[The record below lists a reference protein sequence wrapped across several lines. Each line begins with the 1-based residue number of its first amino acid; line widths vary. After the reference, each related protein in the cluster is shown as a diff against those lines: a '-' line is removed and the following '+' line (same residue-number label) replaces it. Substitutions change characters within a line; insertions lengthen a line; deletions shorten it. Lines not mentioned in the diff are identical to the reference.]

1 MNCKNLLNAVS
12 VAVFILIIIL
22 SIGCKTTSESNQKSK
37 QAKWISKRVITFT
50 PIIGGVGFIN
60 EDGTNE
66 HYLQLPE
73 KKDRRWSGLGSI
85 FPDKKHC
92 ILTSYDNYSIT
103 ANVTGKLFNRI
114 WKYNLSTGELT
125 ELITKGR
132 PADQVFCAG
141 LLSDGK
147 HMLCSVSTENHK
159 NQLLYLTDLD
169 GKEWKLLSG
178 QEFIYG
184 IEVNHSGTRIAF
196 HIASE
201 GYTINTTDM
210 EGKERKLVAGDKG
223 HLLFGPTW
231 SPDDQWLAYLDC
243 DTRKESS
250 HHYADLCIGRPDG
263 SEHRVI
269 TTGQSQYFGTAYG
282 TKEYRGGG
290 SNTTSWTT
298 DGKYLI
304 YSKLSPGA
312 HHDAAY
318 KAELGNH
325 LENVFS
331 PESAKGGCAINL
343 LDPFTLKEIPVTRF
357 EEGKWDFRGVVSR
370 DGKKMA
376 YTSAKVAGRGEIFI
390 CKMDG
395 TGNKFLTAGKDGL
408 GADFSR
414 WLDIIVKED
423 VKLAK

>member
-1 MNCKNLLNAVS
+1 MKPLPFLAY
-12 VAVFILIIIL
+12 ALIILL
-22 SIGCKTTSESNQKSK
+22 SIGWKSTSETGQKPI

-50 PIIGGVGFIN
+50 PIVGGVGFIN

-73 KKDRRWSGLGSI
+73 KKDRRWSGLGPL
-85 FPDKKHC
+85 FPDKRHC

-132 PADQVFCAG
+132 PASQVFCAA

-147 HMLCSVSTENHK
+147 HMLCSVSSEQHK

-178 QEFIYG
+178 EEFIYG
-184 IEVNHSGTRIAF
+184 IEVNHSETRIAF

-210 EGKERKLVAGDKG
+210 DGKNRKHVDGIQG

-250 HHYADLCIGRPDG
+250 HQYADLCIGRPDG
-263 SEHRVI
+263 SDRKLV
-269 TTGQSQYFGTAYG
+269 TTGQSQYFGTSYG
-282 TKEYRGGG
+282 TKEHRGGG
-290 SNTTSWTT
+290 SNTTSWTP

-304 YSKLSPGA
+304 YSMLSPGA
-312 HHDAAY
+312 HYDADY
-318 KAELGNH
+318 KAEMGNH
-325 LENVFS
+325 LENVYN
-331 PESAKGGCAINL
+331 PESAKGGSSITL
-343 LDPFTLKEIPVTRF
+343 LDPFTGKGISVTRF
-357 EEGKWDFRGVVSR
+357 EEGKWDFRGVVSP
-370 DGKKMA
+370 DGKSLA
-376 YTSAKVAGRGEIFI
+376 YTSAKVACRGEIYL
-390 CKMDG
+390 CNLDG

-423 VKLAK
+423 VQLAK

>member
-1 MNCKNLLNAVS
+1 MNLTKSLYFIAY
-12 VAVFILIIIL
+12 ILIIIL
-22 SIGCKTTSESNQKSK
+22 LANCKSSSESKQKSK
-37 QAKWISKRVITFT
+37 QSKWISKRVLTFT

-73 KKDRRWSGLGSI
+73 KKERRWSGLGPI

-114 WKYNLSTGELT
+114 WRYNLSTGELT

-132 PADQVFCAG
+132 PANQVFCAG
-141 LLSDGK
+141 LLSDGQ

-159 NQLLYLTDLD
+159 NQLLYLTDID
-169 GKEWKLLSG
+169 GKEWKLISR

-184 IEVNHSGTRIAF
+184 IEVNHSETRIAF

-210 EGKERKLVAGDKG
+210 EGKDRKHVDGVEG

-243 DTRKESS
+243 DTGKEHS
-250 HHYADLCIGRPDG
+250 HQYADLCIGRPDG
-263 SEHRVI
+263 SEHKVV
-269 TTGQSQYFGTAYG
+269 TTAQSHYFGTAYG
-282 TKEYRGGG
+282 TKEHRGGG
-290 SNTTSWTT
+290 SNTTSWTP
-298 DGKYLI
+298 DGKYLV

-318 KAELGNH
+318 MAELGNH

-343 LDPFTLKEIPVTRF
+343 LDPFTGKEIHVTRF
-357 EEGKWDFRGVVSR
+357 EEGKWDFRGAVSP

-376 YTSAKVAGRGEIFI
+376 YTSAKVAGRGEIYL
-390 CKMDG
+390 CNLDG

-414 WLDIIVKED
+414 WLDILVKED
-423 VKLAK
+423 VQLAK